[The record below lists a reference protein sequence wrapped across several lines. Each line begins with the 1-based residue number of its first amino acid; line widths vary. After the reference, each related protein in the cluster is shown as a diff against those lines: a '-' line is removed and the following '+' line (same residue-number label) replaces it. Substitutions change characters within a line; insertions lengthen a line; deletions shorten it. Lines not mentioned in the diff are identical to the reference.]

1 MVMVPCAASTTPVS
15 SNWTGPTKLRL
26 VSEGGGPK
34 YDRGTV
40 APTDGGAGNK
50 LHPGPGPIGPGPG
63 PWSEL
68 KVVEAAV
75 VGAAVAVAASSKLVV
90 GATATGRLAR
100 ACIARISGESGCL
113 AGTWAACQGP
123 EDTAKEKIT
132 ASVRIGLISL
142 MRELPSGVLSCL

>member
-40 APTDGGAGNK
+40 VPMDAGAGNK

-63 PWSEL
+63 PCSEL
-68 KVVEAAV
+68 KLVDVSAV
-75 VGAAVAVAASSKLVV
+75 VVAASSRLCV
-90 GATATGRLAR
+90 GAVAVGRLAW
-100 ACIARISGESGCL
+100 ACIARISGDNAWRTRVS
-113 AGTWAACQGP
+113 A
-123 EDTAKEKIT
+123 
-132 ASVRIGLISL
+132 VRA
-142 MRELPSGVLSCL
+142 